1 MKKLIFYVL
10 LFMTL
15 ICFNIYNVSGARID
29 LDDEENQDGS
39 GRLTLFIRDYYID
52 INQDNIGNVMYQRN
66 NEEIIIGT
74 CEVILICNGVEI
86 NICNSNENDF
96 GKIVIE
102 MEYETKGDV
111 KETEGKIGNIFDI
124 DSNIIYVS

>member
-10 LFMTL
+10 LFMTV

-66 NEEIIIGT
+66 NEKIIIGT

-86 NICNSNENDF
+86 NICNSNEDDF

-102 MEYETKGDV
+102 MEDETKGVV
-111 KETEGKIGNIFDI
+111 KETEGEIGNIFDI
-124 DSNIIYVS
+124 GINIIYTD

>member
-1 MKKLIFYVL
+1 MTNKIWYV
-10 LFMTL
+10 
-15 ICFNIYNVSGARID
+15 IIEKRRVIW
-29 LDDEENQDGS
+29 
-39 GRLTLFIRDYYID
+39 
-52 INQDNIGNVMYQRN
+52 RN
-66 NEEIIIGT
+66 NNRYY
-74 CEVILICNGVEI
+74 EVILICNGVEI

-102 MEYETKGDV
+102 MEYETKGVV